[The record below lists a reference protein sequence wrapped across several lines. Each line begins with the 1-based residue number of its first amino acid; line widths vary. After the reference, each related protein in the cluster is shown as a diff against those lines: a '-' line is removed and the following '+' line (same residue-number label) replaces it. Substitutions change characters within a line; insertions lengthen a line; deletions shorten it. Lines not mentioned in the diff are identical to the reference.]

1 MYAVFLWAAV
11 GSACATLNWVIAAL
25 FCAMFWMTARRV
37 ASEERILVHLFGSEY
52 RAYRRR
58 VSAFGPPW
66 MCLSR
71 RLGFDGAEVSSDELQ

>member
-11 GSACATLNWVIAAL
+11 GCACATLNWVLTLL
-25 FCAMFWMTARRV
+25 FIAMFWMTARRV
-37 ASEERILVHLFGSEY
+37 ASEERILVDLFGSEY
-52 RAYRRR
+52 LAYRTR

-71 RLGFDGAEVSSDELQ
+71 RLGFDRAGLRPSIQ